1 MHEPHRMADN
11 THASQ
16 MDPVLYSFRRC
27 PYAMRARLAIAVSST
42 GCVLREVKLSA
53 KPEAMLA
60 ASPKGTLPVLV
71 LPDGKVIDESLD
83 IMRWA
88 LAKWDPECWLE
99 GDDPAL
105 IDRNDGP
112 FKHDLDRYK
121 YPERY
126 GVDPLKYRLKGMEFL
141 WELDSRLG
149 RTSQLCGPVRSLA
162 DAAIMPFV
170 RQFAAVDQKW
180 FSDQP
185 LLRLKVWLADHIS
198 SELFNMIMLRVAP
211 WSPGNRPV
219 LLLPTRTAQASLWA
233 AQRSRRT
240 NSGTLSPCAASKFR
254 HNPRG

>member
-1 MHEPHRMADN
+1 MADN
-11 THASQ
+11 TDASQ

-42 GCVLREVKLSA
+42 YCELREVKLAA
-53 KPEAMLA
+53 KPDAMLA
-60 ASPKGTLPVLV
+60 ASPKGTVPVLV

-88 LAKWDPECWLE
+88 LAQRDPECWLE

-105 IDRNDGP
+105 INRNDGP

-126 GVDPLKYRLKGMEFL
+126 GVDPLKHRGMGMEFL
-141 WELDSRLG
+141 RELDGHLDC
-149 RTSQLCGPVRSLA
+149 TSQLCGPVRSMT
-162 DAAIMPFV
+162 DAAIVPFV

-198 SELFNMIMLRVAP
+198 SELFSVIMFRAAP
-211 WSPGNRPV
+211 WSPGDRPA
-219 LLLPTRTAQASLWA
+219 LLARPSA
-233 AQRSRRT
+233 
-240 NSGTLSPCAASKFR
+240 C
-254 HNPRG
+254 